1 MKVNWKFGTE
11 WGTLLQNL
19 KELMESGDV
28 KYYRSS
34 VLEDDY
40 LVISRDNSIFSADC
54 SILRAIEELAAFN
67 FSLLEIN
74 GPVEQTELRN
84 GRVDDSPY
92 LRSLVGGNIEPFLD
106 EHPVLGL
113 GSYDPFIDL
122 HLVPDGERIRV
133 LSLRWY
139 GPHQWIY
146 DEIPVREWLDGTVGF
161 IAMAIRDME
170 AMRETLLRFGYSN
183 YPEILS
189 RAKALLRLLL
199 DAHPV
204 DIDAL
209 PPAYAPWEVEK
220 LSRFTSMLLLRDNVE
235 GALTVIS
242 TLRNPNHFLT
252 AVFEIG
258 SEVSFK
264 VVEEFYRSLPTEYRE
279 KALAHLVYRVTWG
292 GLYNEGL
299 ELAEEVGSDEAYH
312 SAAIALI
319 NSGLHEMALKISEKI
334 ENRWRRGEVLLKI
347 YFERPELVEEIK
359 EKAPE
364 HVRVFIDENG
374 ESYDFFTV

>member
-1 MKVNWKFGTE
+1 M
-11 WGTLLQNL
+11 
-19 KELMESGDV
+19 
-28 KYYRSS
+28 
-34 VLEDDY
+34 EDDY
-40 LVISRDNSIFSADC
+40 LLITREVPIFSADC
-54 SILRAIEELAAFN
+54 LILRAIEELAAFN
-67 FSLLEIN
+67 FSLLDIR
-74 GPVEQTELRN
+74 GPVKPMELQT

-92 LRSLVGGNIEPFLD
+92 LRALTGGSIESFFD
-106 EHPVLGL
+106 EHPVLDL
-113 GSYDPFIDL
+113 GSYDPYIDL

-133 LSLRWY
+133 LSLGWY

-146 DEIPVREWLDGTVGF
+146 KEIPVGEWLDGTVGF

-199 DAHPV
+199 DVHPV

-209 PPAYAPWEVEK
+209 PPAYAPWEVEEI
-220 LSRFTSMLLLRDNVE
+220 SRLTSMVLLGDNVE

-258 SEVSFK
+258 SEVSFN
-264 VVEEFYRSLPTEYRE
+264 VVEQFYRSLPAEYRE

-299 ELAEEVGSDEAYH
+299 ELAEEIGSDEAYH

-319 NSGLHEMALKISEKI
+319 NSGLHEMALKVAKKI
-334 ENRWRRGEVLLKI
+334 KNKWRRGEVLLKI
-347 YFERPELVEEIK
+347 YFEQPELVGEIK
-359 EKAPE
+359 EKTPE

-374 ESYDFFTV
+374 RKL